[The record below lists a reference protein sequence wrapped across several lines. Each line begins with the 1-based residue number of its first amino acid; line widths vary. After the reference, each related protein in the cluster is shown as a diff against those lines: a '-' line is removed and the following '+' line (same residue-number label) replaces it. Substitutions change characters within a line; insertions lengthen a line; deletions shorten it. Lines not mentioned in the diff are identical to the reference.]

1 MTDKKKP
8 EPKPQS
14 GEGSTSGQSVRPSSE
29 PPSAT
34 ERREGPVQ
42 EIPIG
47 MPVSPEEYRRL
58 KACAKQAS
66 QAQQDA
72 QQDVPADDNKAP

>member
-8 EPKPQS
+8 KPKPQS
-14 GEGSTSGQSVRPSSE
+14 GKGSTSGQSVRPSSE

-42 EIPIG
+42 EIHSPG
-47 MPVSPEEYRRL
+47 MPVSEKEYHRL
-58 KACAKQAS
+58 KTRAEQAS

-72 QQDVPADDNKAP
+72 PADDKEAP

>member
-8 EPKPQS
+8 KPEPQS
-14 GEGSTSGQSVRPSSE
+14 GKGSTSGQSVRPSSE
-29 PPSAT
+29 PPSTT

-47 MPVSPEEYRRL
+47 LPVSDEEYRRL
-58 KACAKQAS
+58 KARAEQAP

-72 QQDVPADDNKAP
+72 QQDAPADDNKAP